1 MNVMSQSEPL
11 TSFVPDADN
20 TRLLRD
26 AFGRFV
32 TGVTIVTAMTD
43 DGPIGITANS
53 FSSVSLDPAMVLWAP
68 DKKSRRAEH
77 FIDAKHYAIHILS
90 ADQADLCWAI
100 AKDAYGLR
108 DKGLPTNANSVPL
121 IEESLARF
129 ECTQTLTVDAGDHT
143 LILGKV
149 DLATMRP
156 DGEALGFFKGK
167 MGVFST
173 ND

>member
-1 MNVMSQSEPL
+1 MNVMTQTE
-11 TSFVPDADN
+11 TQESFVPDADN

-26 AFGRFV
+26 TFGRFV
-32 TGVTIVTAMTD
+32 TGVTIVTAMTE

-53 FSSVSLDPAMVLWAP
+53 FSSVSLDPALALWSP
-68 DKKSRRAEH
+68 DKGSRRAVH
-77 FIDAKHYAIHILS
+77 FLNAKHYAIHVLA

-108 DKGLPTNANSVPL
+108 DMDLTLNQGDAPL
-121 IEESLARF
+121 IDGCLARF
-129 ECTQTLTVDAGDHT
+129 ECTQVQTIDAGDHT
-143 LILGKV
+143 IILGSI
-149 DLATMRP
+149 DRATMRG